1 MELVVDKPEKTVKL
15 NVYRYDDRTIRRI
28 EVFIG
33 VEQAIHLNNHVI
45 FINSDNWLEINDY
58 NISSE
63 ELRKNMAEKM
73 IKVVGEVSE
82 ITNKLTKII
91 RNIENASAEL
101 GANFLVE
108 FPSDC

>member
-45 FINSDNWLEINDY
+45 FVNMNNCVEINDY
-58 NISSE
+58 NISGV
-63 ELRKNMAEKM
+63 ELRKSIAEKM
-73 IKVVGEVSE
+73 LKTYGEVDE
-82 ITNKLTKII
+82 IVNKITRIFKDV
-91 RNIENASAEL
+91 EDASIEL
-101 GANFLVE
+101 GANFGVE
-108 FPSDC
+108 FPNDC